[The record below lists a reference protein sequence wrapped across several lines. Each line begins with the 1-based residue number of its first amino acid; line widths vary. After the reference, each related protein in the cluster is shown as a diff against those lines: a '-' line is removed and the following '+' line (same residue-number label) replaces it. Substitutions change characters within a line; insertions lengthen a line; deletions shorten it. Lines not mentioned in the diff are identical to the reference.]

1 MTDFQQIKIKIA
13 DKEYMLKIQPH
24 QEALLRRASKVLN
37 ERIKNLQKKSRI
49 MDRQDLLAMVAF
61 DATVESLK
69 LSEATEQNQKQV
81 TEMEQILDS
90 HLPK

>member
-13 DKEYMLKIQPH
+13 DKEYMLKIQSH

-37 ERIKNLQKKSRI
+37 ERIKVLQKRSRI

-69 LSEATEQNQKQV
+69 LSEATEQSQKQV
-81 TEMEQILDS
+81 TEIEKMLDS
-90 HLPK
+90 HLLE